1 MADRGDRPI
10 ADYAIVGDCHGAA
23 LVAKDGSVDWCALER
38 FDADPLFLRI
48 LDARRGGFLAIRPRG
63 NFTSTRAYL
72 PRSNILRTEF
82 ATANGRAAVTDWMPV
97 GRTASAGPNDYVTLA
112 APGWLIRRIEALE
125 GSIELEVTC
134 RAAREYASRL
144 APLAP
149 HGRDVLIEGTRL
161 ALRSDAALAVDGDTA
176 TATLSL
182 QAGDRRY
189 VAIAP
194 EGDRVDSTIVDTLFQ
209 VTRAFWREW
218 IGYCRYD
225 GRYAAEVERSALALK
240 LLTFAPTGACVAA
253 PTTSLPEEIGGE
265 RNWDYRFC
273 WIRDTSLMLHA
284 LSMLGY
290 SSESHR
296 FWEFLCERMEE
307 GVAKLQV
314 MYGIGGEAKLEE
326 RLLDWLQGYRASKP
340 VRIGNAAHAQ
350 RQTDLYGY
358 VFEAAMVYDK
368 LGADLTPGD
377 REVLASV
384 ADFIESC
391 WNQPDTGIWESR
403 GPMRHFVHSKA
414 MCWLVVDRA
423 VKLLGKKERW
433 VRVRD
438 EIWRALCERGRVD
451 GHFVQAMDEGD
462 PRRMDAALLQLAT
475 LGLPVDRET
484 LRATRLA
491 VEKEL
496 SRGECFLERYTTED
510 GVAGGEGA
518 FLICSFWH
526 VDALL
531 AEGEEE
537 AARSLFEKLLAF
549 ANDVGLFSEEI
560 DARTGELLGN
570 FPQAFTHLGL
580 VNTAVNLSLHAR
592 HGTRAVRQ
600 GYAERARKI
609 VTATFGWRGA
619 LAALLSRGEVRMAGS
634 RDSVL
639 RLEAIRPPATL
650 PA

>member
-23 LVAKDGSVDWCALER
+23 LIAKDGSIDWCALER
-38 FDADPLFLRI
+38 FDADPLFMRI
-48 LDARRGGFLAIRPRG
+48 LDARRGGFLWIRPRG
-63 NFTSTRAYL
+63 EFTSTRAYL
-72 PRSNILRTEF
+72 PRTNILRTEF
-82 ATANGRAAVTDWMPV
+82 TTATGRAAVVDFMPV
-97 GRTASAGPNDYVTLA
+97 GRTASAGANDYVSLA
-112 APGWLIRRIEALE
+112 APGWLVRRVEALE
-125 GSIELEVTC
+125 GTVELEATC
-134 RAAREYASRL
+134 RVAREYATRFAAL
-144 APLAP
+144 EAR
-149 HGRDVLIEGTRL
+149 GRDVAIAGTQW
-161 ALRSDAALAVDGDTA
+161 ALRSDAAFEVAGDSASARLQLA
-176 TATLSL
+176 
-182 QAGDRRY
+182 AGDRRY
-189 VAIAP
+189 VAVTPATDLIDA
-194 EGDRVDSTIVDTLFQ
+194 RIVDTLFA
-209 VTRAFWREW
+209 VTRAFWQEW

-225 GRYAAEVERSALALK
+225 GRYAAAVERSALALK
-240 LLTFAPTGACVAA
+240 LLTFSPTGACVAA
-253 PTTSLPEEIGGE
+253 PTTSLPEDIGGE

-296 FWEFLCERMEE
+296 FWEFLCERLEE

-314 MYGIGGEAKLEE
+314 MYGIGGESRLEE
-326 RLLDWLQGYRASKP
+326 RLLEWLEGYRGSRP

-358 VFEAAMVYDK
+358 VFEAGMVYDK
-368 LGADLTPGD
+368 LGADVTGGD
-377 REVLASV
+377 RKVLASV
-384 ADFIESC
+384 ADFIETC
-391 WNQPDTGIWESR
+391 WNEPDTGIWESR

-423 VKLLGKKERW
+423 VKLLGKRDNW

-462 PRRMDAALLQLAT
+462 PKRVDAALLQLAT
-475 LGLPVDRET
+475 LGLPIDHET
-484 LRATRLA
+484 LRRTRLA
-491 VEKEL
+491 VEEQL
-496 SRGECFLERYTTED
+496 ARGDCFLERYTSDD

-531 AEGEEE
+531 AEGEEG
-537 AARSLFEKLLAF
+537 AARALFEKLIAF
-549 ANDVGLFSEEI
+549 ANDVGLLSEEI
-560 DARTGELLGN
+560 DAHSGALLGN

-580 VNTAVNLSLHAR
+580 VNSAVNLSIHAR
-592 HGTRAVRQ
+592 HGAHAVKQ
-600 GYAERARKI
+600 GYAERAQRMVK
-609 VTATFGWRGA
+609 ATFGWRGA
-619 LAALLSRGEVRMAGS
+619 IAALASSGRVRVIGS
-634 RDSVL
+634 RASVL
-639 RLEAIRPPATL
+639 RMEPIRSPATL